1 VRLRKVPKRS
11 IAWKG
16 KNIVPILFVFV
27 VISVAL
33 MFYLVNV
40 RLTPIYLQYAEVQ
53 SAKIA
58 SLVVSKAINSRTAD
72 VMDVNDI
79 IEEIPTDQP
88 NMVTT
93 KFNTEIIN
101 RVQADTNTLV
111 QTHLEQAEEGNL
123 DNLPY
128 LDDIEYDPHAMEDN
142 GGIVFYVPLGQATNI
157 PLIGNLGPKIPIRF
171 HVIGNVHSDVVYDIT
186 EFGINNAMVDVSI
199 VINVNVQVIVPLA
212 TKTTTIKQKIPVA
225 LGIIRGQVPQIY
237 TKGEGSTQPSIEV
250 PLQNPQV
257 PNSPTPPE

>member
-1 VRLRKVPKRS
+1 M
-11 IAWKG
+11 
-16 KNIVPILFVFV
+16 PILFVIV
-27 VISVAL
+27 VVSVAL

-53 SAKIA
+53 SNKIA

-79 IEEIPTDQP
+79 IEEIPTDSP

-93 KFNTEIIN
+93 KFKTDIIN
-101 RVQADTNTLV
+101 RVQADTITLV

-123 DNLPY
+123 ENLPY
-128 LDDIEYDPHAMEDN
+128 LDDIEYDPDAMEDN
-142 GGIVFYVPLGQATNI
+142 GGIVFFVPLGQATNI
-157 PLIGNLGPKIPIRF
+157 PLLGNLGPKIPIRF
-171 HVIGNVHSDVVYDIT
+171 HVIGNVQSDVIYDIR

-199 VINVNVQVIVPLA
+199 VIQVNVQVIVPLA

-237 TKGEGSTQPSIEV
+237 TKGDGGAQPSIEV
-250 PLQNPQV
+250 PIQNPQT
-257 PNSPTPPE
+257 PTETPPE

>member
-1 VRLRKVPKRS
+1 MRLRKISKRS
-11 IAWKG
+11 VYWKG
-16 KNIVPILFVFV
+16 NNIVPLLFVFI

-40 RLTPIYLQYAEVQ
+40 RLTPIYLDYAEVQ
-53 SAKIA
+53 SNKIA

-93 KFNTEIIN
+93 KFKTDIIN
-101 RVQADTNTLV
+101 RVQAETSQLV

-128 LDDIEYDPHAMEDN
+128 LDDIEYDPQAMEDN

-157 PLIGNLGPKIPIRF
+157 PLLGNLGPKIPIRF
-171 HVIGNVHSDVVYDIT
+171 HVIGNVQSDVKYEIT

-199 VINVNVQVIVPLA
+199 VIEVTVQVIVPLA
-212 TKTTTIKQKIPVA
+212 TKSTKIKRKIPVA

-237 TKGEGSTQPSIEV
+237 TKGEGNTQPSVEV
-250 PLQNPQV
+250 PLQPPAV
-257 PNSPTPPE
+257 PTSPPPE

>member
-1 VRLRKVPKRS
+1 MRLRKVSKRS
-11 IAWKG
+11 VYWKG
-16 KNIVPILFVFV
+16 KNIIPILFVFV

-40 RLTPIYLQYAEVQ
+40 RLTPIYLDYAEVQ
-53 SAKIA
+53 SNKIA
-58 SLVVSKAINSRTAD
+58 SLVVSKAINSRTAE

-93 KFNTEIIN
+93 KFRTDIIN
-101 RVQADTNTLV
+101 RVQSETSQLV

-128 LDDIEYDPHAMEDN
+128 LDDIEYDPQAMEDN

-157 PLIGNLGPKIPIRF
+157 PLLGNLGPKIPIRF
-171 HVIGNVHSDVVYDIT
+171 HVIGNVQSDVIYEIT

-199 VINVNVQVIVPLA
+199 LIEVNVQVIVPLS
-212 TKTTTIKQKIPVA
+212 TKTTTIKRKIPVA

-237 TKGEGSTQPSIEV
+237 TKGEGNTQPSVEV
-250 PLQNPQV
+250 PLQPPAV
-257 PNSPTPPE
+257 PISPPPE